1 MLIADNELIELE
13 SALKIADDRR
23 QDFLIALIER
33 TINNTRFP
41 GLVQPSD
48 TNEWWHI
55 SWERLSD
62 VAFICFLANKS
73 NNFHQVIKACGL
85 TPETEI
91 VRLREWLKS
100 VVLDTIR
107 KSPDEWVGP
116 SYRRRKR
123 IKRLLAHLET
133 AHAGIAVATV
143 FDLCP
148 DIFTATE
155 LDEIREALINKPQ
168 KLCQEWLN
176 NTIKRQRIANNW
188 FMVLLNGYGTISAI
202 IGDRVGVEKSVENY
216 ELATKLYNQ
225 DSYGES
231 LQYWNYATFNLAHL
245 FEVLVRYNP
254 SLEHEL
260 DISCYTRSIPWVVSS
275 FLEMKQVAGWG
286 DLAYP
291 HSLNWGDSAAVFR
304 PTADLLLHISRRAK
318 KSMPIEAGLA
328 SWIFHET
335 YQDPKLGPDDRATF
349 GFFNN
354 FLFPT
359 ILNWKYAENS
369 ITPEQA
375 NLPLVKRF
383 ENGNVIVRDSWHNPS
398 IVLSVQAG
406 YEPLRSD
413 GHRHEDQNSFILSYG
428 GENFFV
434 DPGHCC
440 YRLDIQA
447 QSKSA
452 ASHNTWSF
460 ITKTG
465 SRLKQN
471 LVQGSIYKD
480 IPALNK
486 FKLLYQEGNMTVIE
500 SDAADVYGKPIQKA
514 QRMWIVCG
522 TNSIFLVDT
531 IKSNQPVA
539 VETSFLLNNREG
551 KLQTQ
556 AISPRHLIF
565 RRNNVA
571 IKFVLVTAISRNY
584 FWNQD
589 DSLFLDENNPDT
601 GATFSQRCGYVHEF
615 YHPLPNQKGQG
626 AEGSGI
632 ISTWTTP
639 IASEHLLIY
648 AIAMDSIQHI
658 WDWKIETLNNNTIM
672 LYAPSKKGSFQL
684 EMKQD
689 GSLIV
694 EESIYKTRI
703 TIPD

>member
-13 SALKIADDRR
+13 SALEIADDRK
-23 QDFLIALIER
+23 QNFLIALIER

-41 GLVQPSD
+41 GLIQPSD

-55 SWERLSD
+55 IWERLSD

-91 VRLREWLKS
+91 VRLREWLKL

-116 SYRRRKR
+116 WYRKRKR
-123 IKRLLAHLET
+123 IKRLLGHLET

-176 NTIKRQRIANNW
+176 NTIKRQKIANNW

-245 FEVLVRYNP
+245 FEVLVRYNS

-291 HSLNWGDSAAVFR
+291 HSLNWGDSAAIFR

-359 ILNWKYAENS
+359 ILNWRYAENP

-383 ENGNVIVRDSWHNPS
+383 DNGNVIVRDSWHNPS

-413 GHRHEDQNSFILSYG
+413 GHRHEDQNSFMLSYG

-460 ITKTG
+460 ITKNG
-465 SRLKQN
+465 SSLKQN

-480 IPALNK
+480 IPPLNK
-486 FKLLYQEGNMTVIE
+486 FKLLSQEGNITVIK

-514 QRMWIVCG
+514 QRMWILCG
-522 TNSIFLVDT
+522 TNSIFLVDR

-539 VETSFLLNNREG
+539 VQTSFLLNNREG

-556 AISPRHLIF
+556 AIAPRHLIF
-565 RRNNVA
+565 RRSDVA

-589 DSLFLDENNPDT
+589 DSLFLDEKNPDT
-601 GATFSQRCGYVHEF
+601 GATFSQKCGYVHEF
-615 YHPLPNQKGQG
+615 YHPQPNQKGQG

-639 IASEHLLIY
+639 IANEHLLIY
-648 AIAMDSIQHI
+648 AIAMDNIQHI
-658 WDWKIETLNNNTIM
+658 CDWKIETLNNNKIM

-689 GSLIV
+689 SSLIV